1 MSDKKHWITKLVPA
15 LAFAA
20 GIIIASVGG
29 IMTTSSSL
37 KLAMFDSGPYSYIS
51 EDQCMYKYQGS
62 VPTLMP
68 LDGFDSNGNGL
79 DLDVNSSV
87 NTEAEIKSCVEKRQK
102 EERSRFQKNQQEN
115 IIDGVSALIVGGVLL
130 LAFRRRR

>member
-29 IMTTSSSL
+29 IMTISSSL
-37 KLAMFDSGPYSYIS
+37 KLAMFETGPYSYIS
-51 EDQCMYKYQGS
+51 ED
-62 VPTLMP
+62 
-68 LDGFDSNGNGL
+68 
-79 DLDVNSSV
+79 
-87 NTEAEIKSCVEKRQK
+87 SCRYDYEKPYVDNAPV
-102 EERSRFQKNQQEN
+102 ERSPEETKACIQERKQEEMERFQKSQKEN

-130 LAFRRRR
+130 LAFRRRK